1 MINDHGEA
9 SWKRPGPT
17 WLRLW
22 FPHPRCRR
30 ATLAES
36 MICKKFLFA
45 VVMLAAFG
53 LGILIVADLLLVI
66 LT

>member
-1 MINDHGEA
+1 
-9 SWKRPGPT
+9 
-17 WLRLW
+17 
-22 FPHPRCRR
+22 
-30 ATLAES
+30 